1 MNLNEIFNTK
11 PPISWS
17 TTDRRAI
24 GVFELEGIQ
33 YHLILEEYTVK
44 LSKNYSF
51 VDFAFTANNEFALTG
66 IGKSAKVFGAIQNGA
81 IPKLKSMNPDAI
93 LFGVHN
99 VNSAVSDRKSLYERL
114 AYWYARGSVY
124 QKLSPWLDLMAL
136 ICISQR
142 LHLQKKI

>member
-66 IGKSAKVFGAIQNGA
+66 T